1 MDFFDQGRRGDEGD
15 SAVSCWLL
23 TASTNQPRVGGAQMV
38 IPWGALIDAS
48 PDQTLTL

>member
-1 MDFFDQGRRGDEGD
+1 MDFFDLGRRGDEGD
-15 SAVSCWLL
+15 SGGSCWLL
-23 TASTNQPRVGGAQMV
+23 TARSNAGRVGGAQMV